1 VPGKWRLSNY
11 NVANGNNVTYNYG
24 MTPASPSYA
33 PMNQPSFS
41 GGQPYAAVPNP
52 NQAPPY
58 AYQTPY
64 GQQNQYA

>member
-1 VPGKWRLSNY
+1 
-11 NVANGNNVTYNYG
+11 
-24 MTPASPSYA
+24 
-33 PMNQPSFS
+33 MNQPSFS